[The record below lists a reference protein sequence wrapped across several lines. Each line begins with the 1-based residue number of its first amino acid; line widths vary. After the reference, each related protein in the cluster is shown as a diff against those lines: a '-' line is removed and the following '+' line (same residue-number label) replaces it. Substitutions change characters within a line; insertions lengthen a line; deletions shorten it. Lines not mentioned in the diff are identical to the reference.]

1 MENMYVHQHAKVELN
16 RFTDGAAI
24 GTDVRT
30 HSPPTQTLFYTL
42 YAFRYLSIYIYIGA
56 NKNL

>member
-1 MENMYVHQHAKVELN
+1 MENMYMHQHAKVEPN
-16 RFTDGAAI
+16 RFRDGAAI
-24 GTDVRT
+24 GADART
-30 HSPPTQTLFYTL
+30 CSPPTQTIFTTF